1 MKTDVTISG
10 LQSTINYEE
19 KNVGEPFLN
28 LDLFD
33 QMPGI
38 TMERGGY
45 LNLATYNVAT
55 PKRKEKYHIYVVKIL
70 TLLHHQY
77 HVLSSAS
84 N

>member
-38 TMERGGY
+38 TMETWGLFESG
-45 LNLATYNVAT
+45 
-55 PKRKEKYHIYVVKIL
+55 
-70 TLLHHQY
+70 
-77 HVLSSAS
+77 HV
-84 N
+84 